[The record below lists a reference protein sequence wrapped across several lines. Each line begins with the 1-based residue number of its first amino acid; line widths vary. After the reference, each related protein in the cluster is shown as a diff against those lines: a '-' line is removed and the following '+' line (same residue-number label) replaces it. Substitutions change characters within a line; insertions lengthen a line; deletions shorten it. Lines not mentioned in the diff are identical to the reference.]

1 MYAPGRR
8 WRPQQEPANPSN
20 NHFNFKK
27 EDFLRANAEALKYFA
42 IVSVA
47 IFLLIMLYNFN
58 KLRTDYEKRRE
69 RENK

>member
-27 EDFLRANAEALKYFA
+27 EYF
-42 IVSVA
+42 IMKKVISLVLSVMM
-47 IFLLIMLYNFN
+47 MLTMFAGCKACRN
-58 KLRTDYEKRRE
+58 RRSH
-69 RENK
+69 RCPHFRGNC

>member
-27 EDFLRANAEALKYFA
+27 EYFIMKSFIFNASYYYFY
-42 IVSVA
+42 
-47 IFLLIMLYNFN
+47 FTKF
-58 KLRTDYEKRRE
+58 TE
-69 RENK
+69 